1 MTASELKSK
10 TLIVITGPTASGKT
24 DLAIRLAAEART
36 GIISADSRQIYA
48 GIPIGTA
55 APDANQ
61 LAAVPHYLVGTLP
74 LDKPYSADAFDRDVT
89 VLLPRLW
96 ASSDIAII
104 CGGSMMYIDAFI
116 NGMDPLPSITPETR
130 AHVASIAASQGPEAL
145 LALLRIVDPVYYDR
159 VDRANL
165 KRVIH
170 AIEVSYQAGVPYSS
184 LLTGTRRTH
193 PFRIIKIAPSWPR
206 PLLFERISLR
216 TRLMIQQGL
225 EQEARAVSHLR
236 HLNSLNTV
244 GFKEMF
250 SYLDG
255 HISLEQAIEKI
266 ARNTRVYAKKQLTW
280 LKKDPSV
287 QYTPHTELPHISLTD
302 ILT

>member
-55 APDANQ
+55 APDTNQ

-74 LDKPYSADAFDRDVT
+74 LYKPYSADAFDRDVT
-89 VLLPRLW
+89 ALLPHLW
-96 ASSDIAII
+96 ASSDIAVI

-145 LALLRIVDPVYYDR
+145 LALLRIVDPDYYDR

-216 TRLMIQQGL
+216 THLMIQQGL

-255 HISLEQAIEKI
+255 NISLEQAIEKI

-287 QYTPHTELPHISLTD
+287 HYIPHTELPHISLTD